1 VKKLAEQ
8 LLEEMIQKINQIMGS
23 LDGTIA
29 QINQMS
35 GSIAQMSQNFSE
47 QTVSITENIRLIVE
61 VLKQF
66 RIQSSKNLQELS
78 EDFNEKVKELWNEK
92 AIEVITE
99 EEKKAIEAIKQASK
113 SVADNLY
120 FAQLLNI
127 IQSIREET
135 NRIISSS
142 KES

>member
-1 VKKLAEQ
+1 MAEQ
-8 LLEEMIQKINQIMGS
+8 LLDEMIQKINQIMSS

-35 GSIAQMSQNFSE
+35 ASINQMSQNFSE

-66 RIQSSKNLQELS
+66 RIQSTKNLQEIS
-78 EDFNEKVKELWNEK
+78 DDFNNKVKELWDKK
-92 AIEVITE
+92 AIETITD
-99 EEKKAIEAIKQASK
+99 EEKKAIDIIKQASK
-113 SVADNLY
+113 AVSDNLY
-120 FAQLLNI
+120 YAQLLNI

-135 NRIISSS
+135 NRIISAKQS
-142 KES
+142 

>member
-1 VKKLAEQ
+1 MAEE
-8 LLEEMIQKINQIMGS
+8 LLEEMIKKINQIMSS

-29 QINQMS
+29 QVTQMS
-35 GSIAQMSQNFSE
+35 GSISQMSQNFSE

-78 EDFNEKVKELWNEK
+78 EDFNNKIKDLWDKKSIELIK
-92 AIEVITE
+92 E
-99 EEKKAIEAIKQASK
+99 EEKKAIEIIKQASK
-113 SVADNLY
+113 AVSDNLY

-127 IQSIREET
+127 ISSIREET
-135 NRIISSS
+135 NRIFSNTQS
-142 KES
+142 

>member
-1 VKKLAEQ
+1 LAEQ
-8 LLEEMIQKINQIMGS
+8 LLEEMIKKINQIMGS

-35 GSIAQMSQNFSE
+35 GSISQMSQNFSE

-78 EDFNEKVKELWNEK
+78 DDFNNKVKDLWDKKSIELIK
-92 AIEVITE
+92 E
-99 EEKKAIEAIKQASK
+99 EEKKAIEIIKKASK
-113 SVADNLY
+113 AVSDNLY
-120 FAQLLNI
+120 YAQLLNI
-127 IQSIREET
+127 ISSIREET
-135 NRIISSS
+135 NRIFSTNQS
-142 KES
+142 

>member
-1 VKKLAEQ
+1 MAEQ
-8 LLEEMIQKINQIMGS
+8 LLDQMIQKINQIMAS

-29 QINQMS
+29 QISQMR
-35 GSIAQMSQNFSE
+35 GAITQMSQSFSE
-47 QTVSITENIRLIVE
+47 QTVAMTENIRLIVE

-66 RIQSSKNLQELS
+66 RVQSSKSLQELS
-78 EDFNEKVKELWNEK
+78 DDFNQKVKELWEK
-92 AIEVITE
+92 KSIETITE
-99 EEKKAIEAIKQASK
+99 QEKKAIDVIKQASQAV
-113 SVADNLY
+113 SDNLY

-142 KES
+142 QL